1 MSSDAVQSET
11 AVPVL
16 VRLSEGSPVGFRYA
30 DIETADGS
38 DMLVTSVDGAT
49 VYPHEVDTW
58 NPAGE
63 SLLWVRLPDARQGAA
78 FRLWYG
84 SSVGA
89 GDNVPS
95 ATWAD
100 YTGVWHL
107 GTLTPDT
114 SVANAKGTYA
124 NSTAATGIDGH
135 LSSYGVPNETG
146 VLGKC
151 FRVNDSTAFKGGN
164 YMKGGVWVNDAGTD
178 SPIDG
183 GTQFTISGWFKH
195 GNFAYYYDHVFHKRQ
210 KTNNGSGSPKDA
222 FAIESNSGSGT
233 TPNLGPRGSGN
244 TSSSVALPSNLVD
257 VWGYLTFVYD
267 GAKCFV
273 YENGVL
279 VTSSGIKI
287 DACKDN
293 DGPLVFGDNT
303 DVTAGSGDAAW
314 NGWID
319 EVRFS
324 KGAKS
329 ADFIA
334 AEYAAMATA
343 DFLSADEVQ
352 DNAFAADV
360 LTVKSDHGTFGT
372 VEPAYGKHEQIGS
385 SLTFTAPSETLTSD
399 GIAYYRFVGWER
411 TVERS
416 DRSKTV
422 TSGAGTSVE
431 LAHEAGT
438 RETFCWKIEKAPVL
452 EVRRVQ
458 QRYPWN
464 GLVDIDYVVSGLTG
478 TEADYRLEVTA
489 HAGGK
494 DIPCRHFATDSAGDL
509 PVADGLHHVVW
520 DASKDAPD
528 LKADDV
534 TVTLDLQYAPVTE
547 TMADYII
554 IDLSA
559 GPTAMAFPVRF
570 VKGDIPASAY
580 NTPTYKT
587 TKLVMKK
594 VKAGTY
600 QVQGSNWARLTHDYF
615 LGIFEVTQRQYELVT
630 GLKPSGCTLPNDKVA
645 EDEIGMRP
653 NEQVVWNNLM
663 INLPTFASILNDRTR
678 YRTHAL
684 ANFSLP
690 TETQWEVACHAGTTT
705 TYFWGNAAADAP
717 AYAWYGDGQT
727 GISRDHQTEIV
738 GSRLPNPWGFYD
750 MLGNV
755 TEFCADYNYAYPQ
768 GTEEEPAVDPHGP
781 ESGTSVIARGGNFQA
796 ALTSCTGRSD
806 VAPNTGI
813 TYSGHM
819 YGFRIAKTCP

>member
-1 MSSDAVQSET
+1 MKLIKFV
-11 AVPVL
+11 
-16 VRLSEGSPVGFRYA
+16 
-30 DIETADGS
+30 
-38 DMLVTSVDGAT
+38 
-49 VYPHEVDTW
+49 
-58 NPAGE
+58 
-63 SLLWVRLPDARQGAA
+63 
-78 FRLWYG
+78 
-84 SSVGA
+84 
-89 GDNVPS
+89 
-95 ATWAD
+95 
-100 YTGVWHL
+100 
-107 GTLTPDT
+107 LTPPI
-114 SVANAKGTYA
+114 VA
-124 NSTAATGIDGH
+124 I
-135 LSSYGVPNETG
+135 
-146 VLGKC
+146 
-151 FRVNDSTAFKGGN
+151 
-164 YMKGGVWVNDAGTD
+164 
-178 SPIDG
+178 
-183 GTQFTISGWFKH
+183 
-195 GNFAYYYDHVFHKRQ
+195 
-210 KTNNGSGSPKDA
+210 
-222 FAIESNSGSGT
+222 
-233 TPNLGPRGSGN
+233 
-244 TSSSVALPSNLVD
+244 SVALFAALSSFAADSALYAGKDHLVAQWDGIDNFLDADGKRSHDEAATAWSDLSGNGHDIAGLTAYGSFMSDMFKKTASSKNLSELKFGLTAKTFEVVVD
-257 VWGYLTFVYD
+257 VSGY
-267 GAKCFV
+267 
-273 YENGVL
+273 
-279 VTSSGIKI
+279 SSGWIVPLSTTDSYFISLQKKDGKTLSMFYGSNTSQKPNCFGVKDVPWPEDDKI
-287 DACKDN
+287 LISCST
-293 DGPLVFGDNT
+293 DGVIFLNGEKRESNYSDYWGANGNNVFCGSSASHGST
-303 DVTAGSGDAAW
+303 DVKGYGVSAIRLYDAVLSDEDRIRNAQ
-314 NGWID
+314 ID
-319 EVRFS
+319 RARFVE
-324 KGAKS
+324 K
-329 ADFIA
+329 
-334 AEYAAMATA
+334 AT
-343 DFLSADEVQ
+343 S
-352 DNAFAADV
+352 DV
-360 LTVKSDHGTFGT
+360 LTVTATPESLGT
-372 VEPAYGKHEQIGS
+372 VSPEYGTAPVEAGEVVCTAPTGEQTDS
-385 SLTFTAPSETLTSD
+385 EDLRYTFT
-399 GIAYYRFVGWER
+399 GWEL
-411 TVERS
+411 TTKCLGSEDAV
-416 DRSKTV
+416 V
-422 TSGAGTSVE
+422 TSGEGTTCRYVHAAGDVDT
-431 LAHEAGT
+431 L
-438 RETFCWKIEKAPVL
+438 CWKISKTPLLNVK
-452 EVRRVQ
+452 RVA

-509 PVADGLHHVVW
+509 PVADGLHHIVW

-559 GPTAMAFPVRF
+559 GPTAAAFPVRF

-705 TYFWGNAAADAP
+705 TYYWGDAAADAP
-717 AYAWYGDGQT
+717 AYAWYGDGQRP
-727 GISRDHQTEIV
+727 ISADHQTDVV
-738 GSRLPNPWGFYD
+738 GRRLPNPWGFYD

-768 GTEEEPAVDPHGP
+768 GAEDEPAVDPHGP

-796 ALTSCTGRSD
+796 ALSTCTGRSD